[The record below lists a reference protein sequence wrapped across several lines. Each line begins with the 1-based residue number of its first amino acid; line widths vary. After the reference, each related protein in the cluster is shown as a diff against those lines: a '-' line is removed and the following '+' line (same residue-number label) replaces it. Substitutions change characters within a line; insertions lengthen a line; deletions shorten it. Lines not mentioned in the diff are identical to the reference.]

1 MKIEVGK
8 EYKTRGGYL
17 ATVIYELSGNEK
29 RFPFVVCIKYSDG
42 DEQVITATRQGRTL
56 KHEQSLDDLVS
67 PAPKKIKVEGWVN
80 VYPEQFDF
88 STLYSDKKLADQ
100 FASEKRIACK
110 RIEFEV
116 EEGEGL

>member
-8 EYKTRGGYL
+8 EYKTRGGDL

-29 RFPFVVCIKYSDG
+29 LFPFVVCIKYSDG
-42 DEQVITATRQGRTL
+42 EEQSITVTRQGTKWGHRL
-56 KHEQSLDDLVS
+56 SPDDLVS
-67 PAPKKIKVEGWVN
+67 PAPKKIKVEVWIN
-80 VYPEQFDF
+80 VYPDGDF
-88 STLYSDKKLADQ
+88 TTYDSKDDAEAYKQDSH
-100 FASEKRIACK
+100 IACK

>member
-8 EYKTRGGYL
+8 EYKTRGGDT

-29 RFPFVVCIKYSDG
+29 LFPFVVCIKYSDG
-42 DEQVITATRQGRTL
+42 EEQVITVTRQGRTL

-67 PAPKKIKVEGWVN
+67 LAPKKIKVEGWAN
-80 VYPEQFDF
+80 VIP
-88 STLYSDKKLADQ
+88 SGVAILYGSKDDADAC
-100 FASEKRIACK
+100 ASKSRIACK